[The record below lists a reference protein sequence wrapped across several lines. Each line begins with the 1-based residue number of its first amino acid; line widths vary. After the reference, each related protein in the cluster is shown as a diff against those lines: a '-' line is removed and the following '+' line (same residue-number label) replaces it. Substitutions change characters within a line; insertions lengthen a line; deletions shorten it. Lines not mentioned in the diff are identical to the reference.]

1 MRHGRRV
8 PLLALSLLITAAV
21 LAGCGGGANTDDAPI
36 RYPPVQTVSAQADSM
51 PAWVPARYTADIEP
65 TPDLPGA
72 CHVLV
77 RDAQLTEVP
86 LGRCATAVA
95 VTATFL
101 RRFAATAIC
110 DQDSCPP
117 KTHHVLGWRCR
128 LTDFF
133 DDIYTITCRRH
144 GARIAFGGGG

>member
-8 PLLALSLLITAAV
+8 PLLTLSLLIAVAV
-21 LAGCGGGANTDDAPI
+21 LAGCGGSTDDAPV
-36 RYPPVQTVSAQADSM
+36 RYPPVQTVSAQADPM
-51 PAWVPARYTADIEP
+51 PAWVPARYVADVEP

-77 RDAQLTEVP
+77 RGAELTEVP
-86 LGRCATAVA
+86 PGRCATAVA
-95 VTATFL
+95 VAATFS
-101 RRFAATAIC
+101 RRFGTTAIC

-117 KTHHVLGWRCR
+117 KTHVVLGWRCR

-133 DDIYTITCRRH
+133 DDAYTITCRRH